1 MNKTLIATLATLL
14 WLLLP
19 VSLPA
24 ALAQDEKLELPPVH
38 NVDFTADD
46 TLAWDAPTQVAR
58 EHFLGFNL
66 YVKYLTR
73 DSSGNDYVYTFSR
86 NPSASATSA
95 TFTYDTSRGSFHC
108 AVAGIQI
115 DASATHYNY
124 GTVAWARR
132 GPCTNWNWSYAIRGN
147 ENDGGDQVALSVF
160 NGVSLSGG
168 SPGSRALPS
177 VRDGVMLAVDG
188 RLNPH
193 AAAPV
198 AAYAGA
204 GNLKFWHV
212 LGNSEGIPIG
222 SIPDVKALVQAG
234 HAGGE
239 LLRAT
244 HPESGK
250 TVTVTYRS
258 QFRMLEVSTFYADT
272 EHQVNKLYT
281 FCIMPDNHVEIVL
294 W

>member
-24 ALAQDEKLELPPVH
+24 ALAQDEKLGLSPVQ
-38 NVDFTADD
+38 NFDFTADNA
-46 TLAWDAPTQVAR
+46 LAWDAPTDVAQ
-58 EHFLGFNL
+58 EHILGFKL
-66 YVKYLTR
+66 YVKYLIKG
-73 DSSGNDYVYTFSR
+73 SGDNYHAYSLSQQ
-86 NPSASATSA
+86 PSASATGA
-95 TFTYDTSRGSFHC
+95 TLSYDTSKGSFHC
-108 AVAGIQI
+108 AVASINI
-115 DASATHYNY
+115 FASPTLYKSANWIHAT
-124 GTVAWARR
+124 R
-132 GPCTNWNWSYAIRGN
+132 GPCTDFNWKKYVDSGQDASTVLSNPFLRGN
-147 ENDGGDQVALSVF
+147 
-160 NGVSLSGG
+160 
-168 SPGSRALPS
+168 SPASRARPS
-177 VRDGVMLAVDG
+177 VRDGVMLAFDG

-204 GNLKFWHV
+204 GNLNFWHV
-212 LGNSEGIPIG
+212 LANSEGISIG
-222 SIPDVKALVQAG
+222 SIPDVNALVQAG

-272 EHQVNKLYT
+272 EHQANKLYT